1 MNTRT
6 VLAVVMLL
14 SVCLGIGGSVTSHGV
29 SDLETQDSTIAVIA
43 YFCKND
49 TMKYLRT
56 QTELSVEG
64 GDTVLK
70 EDKMR
75 EEFMLIVC
83 DSTPDGYTME
93 FVPLGVEYGNDAAGS
108 VKNRLYNALSSH
120 FKDVTAVF
128 TTNEYGTVTGLKNW
142 KEIRDR
148 LKVGMKAM
156 LDTLYSASSGIDSV
170 MSRSNLEALVTLM
183 CSSEQ
188 GVLSMYEE
196 LSTLFS
202 LHGNVFDIGESTI
215 DDADKDSSVTTVLVG
230 YAPYDEY
237 GFDYDYNILGRTV
250 TKFTSE
256 ETHDLLGGVLNILM
270 TDTVAGTINKFMKDS
285 LNTGMTITQLE
296 DYHLFYNGW
305 PCLMRTQK
313 IVELGPRTKV
323 TTDEISWTYRSWR
336 QYATKSEDTMPLRY
350 ETMHI

>member
-1 MNTRT
+1 MPMNTRA
-6 VLAVVMLL
+6 VLPLAVFL
-14 SVCLGIGGSVTSHGV
+14 SVCLGIGGSVTSRSV

-56 QTELSVEG
+56 QTELSIED
-64 GDTVLK
+64 GDTVSK
-70 EDKMR
+70 DDRMR
-75 EEFMLIVC
+75 EEFMLIVR
-83 DSTPDGYTME
+83 DSTLDGYTME

-108 VKNRLYNALSSH
+108 VKTRLYNALSSH

-323 TTDEISWTYRSWR
+323 TTDEISWTCRSWR
-336 QYATKSEDTMPLRY
+336 QYATKSEDPHATSL
-350 ETMHI
+350 